1 MSSCFHRL
9 ISLFVAVIAAFVAS
23 CTAVP
28 SIPRQKTVHI
38 PHQALTDA
46 LQFDIESQNT
56 DTPVDWISLLAFLAA
71 TYGNDFSGYQKSDLQ
86 AIRNRFTNGESMET
100 LKFSPDYYETFSS
113 VLKAYAGPFYRQ
125 SKNPIDSDS
134 PLWNAGYGLR
144 AFFPIAEGF
153 RYFHDNNPVST
164 GHRLFCNDGTPIIA
178 IEGGTIEKITP
189 DNCGGQQLGIRSF
202 DQKRYYDYV
211 HLSPDTFS
219 QNPLQQGS
227 VVLAGDVIGYLKKTN
242 CKCASMPHL
251 FIGIHVDNI
260 RIDTHQIIT
269 FLEKNKSAVI
279 KDGNEYRRKYQL
291 YIPQ

>member
-113 VLKAYAGPFYRQ
+113 VLKAYAGPFYCQ

-153 RYFHDNNPVST
+153 RYFYDNNPKSS

-178 IEGGTIEKITP
+178 IEGGTIK
-189 DNCGGQQLGIRSF
+189 
-202 DQKRYYDYV
+202 K
-211 HLSPDTFS
+211 SPRTTAAVNIS
-219 QNPLQQGS
+219 ASGALIKN
-227 VVLAGDVIGYLKKTN
+227 VIMTMYTYAKT
-242 CKCASMPHL
+242 H
-251 FIGIHVDNI
+251 FR
-260 RIDTHQIIT
+260 RI
-269 FLEKNKSAVI
+269 LCSKAPWCLPEM
-279 KDGNEYRRKYQL
+279 
-291 YIPQ
+291 